1 MNEASALQDQK
12 QIEQLPESE
21 QKTYYASWLEAHP
34 EKTVSYVK
42 AALEY
47 AKILYRGGC
56 LS

>member
-1 MNEASALQDQK
+1 MEAASLKDQK

-21 QKTYYASWLEAHP
+21 QKAYYAQWLKDHS

-42 AALEY
+42 AVLEY